1 MTIKEARAIL
11 DKNNNI
17 AGIDNLKFVTAF
29 QKDMMSGEIVYTT
42 IFSNSSYEA
51 LAWADRKAEMLK
63 KFNVPFMIYQDYHL
77 RESFGILNFERTEE

>member
-17 AGIDNLKFVTAF
+17 ADMDNLKFVTAF

-42 IFSNSSYEA
+42 IF
-51 LAWADRKAEMLK
+51 
-63 KFNVPFMIYQDYHL
+63 F
-77 RESFGILNFERTEE
+77 